1 MQNNEPARI
10 CKSCGSSVLENYC
23 GQCGAPSQV
32 KRISMAGLLH
42 DIFHFFTHLDKGIG
56 YTVKMLIK
64 APGRMQR
71 QYIEGDRARHQKPF
85 SMFFICA
92 TIAAL
97 GRYWIDQILQK
108 YYNAGSISE
117 AAFFDKYMVLFMIAF
132 LPFLAL
138 LIFVFFYKSGYNY
151 AEIGVFVL
159 YSVAFFL
166 LVASC
171 ISLLKFIWKNLDT
184 AHIEFPFLLVYNT
197 ITFINFFNKQP
208 RWTVIIKSIV
218 IITGFFLLLQVTEDF
233 FIKRFVK

>member
-10 CKSCGSSVLENYC
+10 CKSCGSSFVENYC
-23 GQCGAPSQV
+23 GQCGAAYQM
-32 KRISMAGLLH
+32 KRISLAGLLH

-64 APGRMQR
+64 APGHMQR

-97 GRYWIDQILQK
+97 SRYWINQILIK
-108 YYNAGSISE
+108 YYNAGNIPE
-117 AAFFDKYMVLFMIAF
+117 GTFFDKYMVLFLIAL
-132 LPFLAL
+132 LPFLAF
-138 LIFVFFYKSGYNY
+138 LIFTFFSKSGYNY

-166 LVASC
+166 LVVSG
-171 ISLLKFIWKNLDT
+171 ISLFKFIWTNLDT
-184 AHIEFPFLLVYNT
+184 AHIEFPFLLIYNT
-197 ITFINFFNKQP
+197 ITFVNFFNKQP
-208 RWTVIIKSIV
+208 RWIVIIKGIV
-218 IITGFFLLLQVTEDF
+218 IITGFFVLLQVTEDF
-233 FIKRFVK
+233 FIEKIVK

>member
-1 MQNNEPARI
+1 MQINEPARI
-10 CKSCGSSVLENYC
+10 CKSCGSSVIENYC
-23 GQCGAPSQV
+23 GQCGVPYQV

-56 YTVKMLIK
+56 YTIKMLIK
-64 APGRMQR
+64 APGHMQR

-97 GRYWIDQILQK
+97 SRYWIYQILMK
-108 YYNAGSISE
+108 YYNAGNISE
-117 AAFFDKYMVLFMIAF
+117 QTFFDKYMVLFIIAF
-132 LPFLAL
+132 LPFLAF

-159 YSVAFFL
+159 YSAAFFL

-171 ISLLKFIWKNLDT
+171 ISLLKFIWIELDT
-184 AHIEFPFLLVYNT
+184 AHVEFPFLLVYNT

-208 RWTVIIKSIV
+208 RWIVIIKSIV
-218 IITGFFLLLQVTEDF
+218 ITTGFFLLLQVTEDF
-233 FIKRFVK
+233 FIEKFVK